1 MLKVRADSCLADCH
15 GGDQPSPKTQM
26 EKDVQYWRRQD
37 WARPL
42 WVQTL
47 LSLPPSVVLLTSWY
61 SQSPR
66 AIADEDGRLF
76 PKDSVF
82 TLEFYGG

>member
-1 MLKVRADSCLADCH
+1 MRADSCLADCH
-15 GGDQPSPKTQM
+15 AGDQPARKLRWK
-26 EKDVQYWRRQD
+26 KDVQYWRRQD

-47 LSLPPSVVLLTSWY
+47 LSLPPAVVLLTLWY

-66 AIADEDGRLF
+66 AIADDHGHLF
-76 PKDSVF
+76 PKASVF
-82 TLEFYGG
+82 ILELYGG

>member
-1 MLKVRADSCLADCH
+1 
-15 GGDQPSPKTQM
+15 M
-26 EKDVQYWRRQD
+26 EKDVPYWRRQV

-61 SQSPR
+61 SQSAR
-66 AIADEDGRLF
+66 AVADEAISFLRLLSSHVNF
-76 PKDSVF
+76 MEVKSWR
-82 TLEFYGG
+82 Y